1 MKFIPFILL
10 FISLQIKAQIQ
21 TSPLR
26 DKLIRYADKYI
37 GIREKTGHND
47 GVEVEAIL
55 RNVGLGKGNAWC
67 AALQAKI
74 FDDAGLKN
82 PHSAYCPDWF
92 KTNVV
97 YRLDRPTPIPFMAKK
112 GQNAGFFIQSK
123 GRIGH
128 IGMIYGATKWDYWL
142 KEGNTNE
149 AGSDEGEG
157 AYNKIRNKKSIYII
171 SDHLIPYEK

>member
-1 MKFIPFILL
+1 MKSVIFILL
-10 FISLQIKAQIQ
+10 FISLQIQAQIQ

-26 DKLIRYADKYI
+26 DKLVTCADKYI

-47 GVEVEAIL
+47 GPAVEAIL
-55 RNVGLGKGNAWC
+55 RNLGLGKGYAWC
-67 AALQAKI
+67 AALQAQI

-92 KTNVV
+92 RTNVV
-97 YRLDRPTPIPFMAKK
+97 YRRDKPSPIPFTAKK

-123 GRIGH
+123 GRVGH
-128 IGMIYGATKWDYWL
+128 IGMIYAESKWNYLL

-157 AYNKIRNKKSIYII
+157 AYNKIRNKKSIFII
-171 SDHLIPYEK
+171 ADHLIPYK

>member
-1 MKFIPFILL
+1 MKMITFILL
-10 FISLQIKAQIQ
+10 FISLQIQAQIQ

-26 DKLIRYADKYI
+26 DKLIRCADKYI

-55 RNVGLGKGNAWC
+55 GNVGLGKGYAWC
-67 AALQAKI
+67 AALQAQI

-97 YRLDRPTPIPFMAKK
+97 YRRDKPSPVPFVAKK

-123 GRIGH
+123 GRVGH
-128 IGMIYGATKWDYWL
+128 IGMIYDESKWNYSL

-157 AYNKIRNKKSIYII
+157 AYNKIRNKRSIYII
-171 SDHLIPYEK
+171 SDHVKPYEK